1 MTIHLSTF
9 IKASPE
15 VVFNLSRSIDL
26 HMIST
31 ERTKEEAIAGRT
43 RGLIELGETV
53 TWRARHL
60 YKTRTM
66 TIKITAMTP
75 FTHFTDEMMQGDFKL
90 FRHNH
95 WFSPKSGGT
104 VMKETLEF
112 ESPYGKLGKLVD
124 QYFMKDYLRKFLME
138 RNEIIRQYAEWGGW
152 HKLLE
157 NS

>member
-1 MTIHLSTF
+1 MNIHLITF
-9 IKASPE
+9 IKASPKI
-15 VVFNLSRSIDL
+15 VFDLSRSIDL
-26 HMIST
+26 HIIST
-31 ERTKEEAIAGRT
+31 ERTREEAIAGRIS
-43 RGLIELGETV
+43 GLIELGDTV
-53 TWRARHL
+53 TWKARHL
-60 YKTRTM
+60 FKTRTL
-66 TIKITAMTP
+66 TTKITQMTP
-75 FTHFTDEMMQGDFKL
+75 YTHFTDEMIQGDFKM

-104 VMKETLEF
+104 MMKEILEF

-124 QYFMKDYLRKFLME
+124 EYFMKDYLRKLLVD